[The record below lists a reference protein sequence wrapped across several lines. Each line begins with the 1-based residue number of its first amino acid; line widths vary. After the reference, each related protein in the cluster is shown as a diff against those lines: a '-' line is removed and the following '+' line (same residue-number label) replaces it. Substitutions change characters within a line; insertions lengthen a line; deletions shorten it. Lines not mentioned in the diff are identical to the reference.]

1 MPGMRI
7 RGRDPNGERPR
18 VSEQAVERLL
28 ASARRRA
35 DGFQGLSP
43 RRVSRMLGLGHVR
56 PHRRAGTY
64 VAGGADASTAAGIR
78 IKRREILILTP
89 DVETVRIHLDPR
101 VTTGFLEDVAR
112 LQAFIPGPPL
122 SIVAPCHAT
131 RSPWQHGMRLDTV
144 DAATRIAAVR
154 ALLSAQ
160 TDAVR
165 ATRAED
171 PSDVVRT
178 ALDVGRVAGGPE
190 AAALTALLEHP
201 STARLAGLP
210 LALQHG
216 DPWSGNVIVTPDG
229 TAAMVDWTPSTV
241 GRRPF
246 WTDAAHLVSID
257 EHRPLREGAFDAELA
272 ALWRAAGLRT
282 PDAEELRRLL
292 PLAGVLFCVMIS
304 LSVDREG
311 RVISLTTGA
320 PPTRLSKPWKI
331 QRALDHLPPSLRL
344 S

>member
-1 MPGMRI
+1 MPSMRI
-7 RGRDPNGERPR
+7 RGRGPNSERSR

-43 RRVSRMLGLGHVR
+43 RRLSRMLGLGHVR
-56 PHRRAGTY
+56 PHRKSGTY
-64 VAGGADASTAAGIR
+64 VAGGADESSAAEIQ
-78 IKRREILILTP
+78 IKRKQILILTP
-89 DVETVRIHLDPR
+89 GVETVRIHLYPR

-112 LQAFIPGPPL
+112 LQEFIPGPPL
-122 SIVAPCHAT
+122 SIVTPYHAT
-131 RSPWQHGMRLDTV
+131 RSPWQHGMALNAV
-144 DAATRIAAVR
+144 DSATRIAAVR
-154 ALLSAQ
+154 ALLRAQ

-171 PSDVVRT
+171 TSDFVRT
-178 ALDVGRVAGGPE
+178 VLDVGRVAGGPE

-201 STARLAGLP
+201 STAQLAGLP

-229 TAAMVDWTPSTV
+229 TAAMVDWTPETV

-246 WTDAAHLVSID
+246 WTDAAHLVSVD
-257 EHRPLREGAFDAELA
+257 EHRPLREGAFDVELA

-282 PDAEELRRLL
+282 PDTDEIRRLL
-292 PLAGVLFCVMIS
+292 PLAGVLFYVMIS

-320 PPTRLSKPWKI
+320 PPTRLSKPWKM
-331 QRALDHLPPSLRL
+331 QRAFDHLPPSLRL
-344 S
+344 G